1 MDFNKVNIPGL
12 GLFALDQHPANYTDN
27 KLKLSPPFSRI
38 QFHTFEDSDF
48 NISKLLIRAGLDR
61 EMALGIEKFYETKA
75 LYAKESNTPF
85 ELEGLGKVISTT
97 FLPENEA
104 IFNVFEG
111 LEPISLS
118 ALPSGM
124 KNIIHDEAYLY
135 ELQKSQ
141 SYREKPSFLS
151 QYLWPMTIGLVA
163 IFVILF
169 WLFSPKTPQQIENL
183 NQETDIPKIDVVD
196 TLIAEDTIT
205 DNDFTKA
212 DTSTFV
218 ASDLKKNHQ
227 TPSTAKPSDESK
239 PIVKV
244 HADQC
249 VIIVGA
255 FKNATYAKRMEK
267 SISKKGYQV
276 YSSDHQGLKR
286 VGIRFDCKETSP
298 DDFKAKIRTQFN
310 REAWSLSD
318 TI

>member
-1 MDFNKVNIPGL
+1 VNVPGL
-12 GLFALDQHPANYTDN
+12 GLFALDQHTANYTDN

-48 NISKLLIRAGLDR
+48 NISKLLIRAGLNR

-75 LYAKESNTPF
+75 LHAKESNTPF

-104 IFNVFEG
+104 LFNVFEG

-118 ALPSGM
+118 PLPSGV

-141 SYREKPSFLS
+141 SYREEPSFLS

-163 IFVILF
+163 LIVILF
-169 WLFSPKTPQQIENL
+169 WLFSPKTLQLKENL
-183 NQETDIPKIDVVD
+183 NQKTDIPKLDVIDS
-196 TLIAEDTIT
+196 LLAEDTIIT
-205 DNDFTKA
+205 DNDFTKS
-212 DTSTFV
+212 DSSTLV
-218 ASDLKKNHQ
+218 ASDLKKNLQ
-227 TPSTAKPSDESK
+227 NPTTEKPLDESK
-239 PIVKV
+239 PIGKV
-244 HADQC
+244 QVDQC

-276 YSSDHQGLKR
+276 YSSEHQGLKR
-286 VGIRFDCKETSP
+286 VGVRFDCKETSP